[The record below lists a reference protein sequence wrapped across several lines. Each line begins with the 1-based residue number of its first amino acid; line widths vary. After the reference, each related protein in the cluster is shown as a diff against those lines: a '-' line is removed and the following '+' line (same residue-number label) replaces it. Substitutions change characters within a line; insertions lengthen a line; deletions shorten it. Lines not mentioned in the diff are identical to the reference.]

1 MRREPPGIGVGREE
15 HALGVVELVTEPE
28 WTGDVQWAYRLGGAV
43 SGGSPARVGHGRVPC
58 SLMLTTPT
66 LDADQGPRLAL
77 SDVPSSVR
85 RTIAGFR
92 LL

>member
-1 MRREPPGIGVGREE
+1 VRTAWPGF
-15 HALGVVELVTEPE
+15 LGSRGDQGEGPGKGHVE
-28 WTGDVQWAYRLGGAV
+28 
-43 SGGSPARVGHGRVPC
+43 GRVPC

-77 SDVPSSVR
+77 CDVPSSVR

-92 LL
+92 LP

>member
-1 MRREPPGIGVGREE
+1 M
-15 HALGVVELVTEPE
+15 VELVTEPE
-28 WTGDVQWAYRLGGAV
+28 WTGDVQWAHRLGGSL

-66 LDADQGPRLAL
+66 LDADQGPRLAV

-85 RTIAGFR
+85 RTIAGLR
-92 LL
+92 LP